1 MARSGARRKPRPKP
15 QARPQ
20 LVRARRA
27 PQPRSIEDTM
37 FFPRLIRSAKWVFV
51 FLALVFGVG
60 FVVFGVGSG
69 QGTGLGDIL
78 QGNQGSS
85 SSGAD
90 VDKAQDRVQDNPRDP
105 IALRD
110 LGNALVND
118 GRPGEAIPVF
128 QRYLRMRPK
137 DLETKRTLAVLY
149 LTRANDARTQYDLAR
164 TEALSRGAGGLF
176 GPPAGTEFGRALGGR
191 IDQEFE
197 AQINR
202 RLTEAATQM
211 QSGYSQA
218 ATLYAQ
224 IAATRPE
231 DEAQIQLQLGDAA
244 YQARRIPLAIRAY
257 QRFLKLAPDSA
268 EAAYAKQQIKTLKSG
283 AANVQPG

>member
-1 MARSGARRKPRPKP
+1 
-15 QARPQ
+15 
-20 LVRARRA
+20 
-27 PQPRSIEDTM
+27 M
-37 FFPRLIRSAKWVFV
+37 FFPKLIRSAKWVFV
-51 FLALVFGVG
+51 FLALVFAVG

-69 QGTGLGDIL
+69 TGTGLGDVL

-85 SSGAD
+85 SAGAD
-90 VDKAQDRVQDNPRDP
+90 VDKAQDRVNENPRDA

-118 GRPGEAIPVF
+118 GRSGEAIPVF
-128 QRYLRMRPK
+128 RRYLRMRPK
-137 DLETKRTLAVLY
+137 DLETTRTLAVLY
-149 LTRANDARTQYDLAR
+149 LTQANNARGEYDAAR
-164 TEALSRGAGGLF
+164 TEALSRGGGGLF
-176 GPPAGTEFGRALGGR
+176 GPPGTTGFGRALGGR

-202 RLTEAATQM
+202 RLTAAATEM

-244 YQARRIPLAIRAY
+244 YQAQRIPLAVRAY

-268 EAAYAKQQIKTLKSG
+268 EAGYAKQQIATLKSG

>member
-1 MARSGARRKPRPKP
+1 
-15 QARPQ
+15 
-20 LVRARRA
+20 
-27 PQPRSIEDTM
+27 M
-37 FFPRLIRSAKWVFV
+37 FFPKLIRSAKWMFV

-78 QGNQGSS
+78 GGNQSS
-85 SSGAD
+85 SSAGVD
-90 VDKAQDRVQDNPRDP
+90 VDKAQDKVNENPNDP

-110 LGNALVND
+110 LGNALVNN
-118 GRPGEAIPVF
+118 GRSNEAIPVF

-149 LTRANDARTQYDLAR
+149 LTQANDARTQYDEAR
-164 TEALSRGAGGLF
+164 IEALSRGGGGLF
-176 GPPAGTEFGRALGGR
+176 GPPQDTEFGRALGGR

-197 AQINR
+197 AQINQ
-202 RLTEAATQM
+202 RLTNAATKM
-211 QSGYSQA
+211 QAGYSQA

-224 IAATRPE
+224 IAATHPE

-244 YQARRIPLAIRAY
+244 YQSRRIPLALRAY
-257 QRFLKLAPDSA
+257 QRFLRLAPDSA
-268 EAAYAKQQIKTLKSG
+268 EAGYAKQQIATLKSG
-283 AANVQPG
+283 AASVQPG

>member
-1 MARSGARRKPRPKP
+1 MARSGAKRKPRPKP

-20 LVRARRA
+20 VVRARRA

-37 FFPRLIRSAKWVFV
+37 FFPKLIRSAKWMFV

-90 VDKAQDRVQDNPRDP
+90 VDKAQDRVQDNPRDA

-118 GRPGEAIPVF
+118 SRPGEAIPVF
-128 QRYLRMRPK
+128 RRYLTMRPK

-149 LTRANDARTQYDLAR
+149 LTQANNARSEYEAAR

-176 GPPAGTEFGRALGGR
+176 GPPTATGFGRALGGR
-191 IDQEFE
+191 IDREFE

-218 ATLYAQ
+218 ATIYEQ

-244 YQARRIPLAIRAY
+244 YQAQRIPLAIRAY
-257 QRFLKLAPDSA
+257 QRFLRLAPEA
-268 EAAYAKQQIKTLKSG
+268 TEAAYAKQQIKTLKSG

>member
-1 MARSGARRKPRPKP
+1 
-15 QARPQ
+15 
-20 LVRARRA
+20 
-27 PQPRSIEDTM
+27 M
-37 FFPRLIRSAKWVFV
+37 FFPKLIRSAKWVFV
-51 FLALVFGVG
+51 FLALVFAVG

-69 QGTGLGDIL
+69 TGTGLGDVL

-85 SSGAD
+85 SAGED
-90 VDKAQDRVQDNPRDP
+90 VDKAQDRVNENPRDP

-118 GRPGEAIPVF
+118 GRSGEAIPIF
-128 QRYLRMRPK
+128 RRYLGMRPK

-149 LTRANDARTQYDLAR
+149 LTQANNARNEYDAAR
-164 TEALSRGAGGLF
+164 VEALSRGGGGLF
-176 GPPAGTEFGRALGGR
+176 GPPGTTEFGRALGGR

-218 ATLYAQ
+218 ATLYEQ

-244 YQARRIPLAIRAY
+244 YQARRIPLALRAY
-257 QRFLKLAPDSA
+257 QRFLQLAPDSA
-268 EAAYAKQQIKTLKSG
+268 EAAYAKQQIATLKSG

>member
-1 MARSGARRKPRPKP
+1 
-15 QARPQ
+15 
-20 LVRARRA
+20 
-27 PQPRSIEDTM
+27 M
-37 FFPRLIRSAKWVFV
+37 FFPKLIRSAKWMFV

-78 QGNQGSS
+78 GGNQGSS
-85 SSGAD
+85 SSGVD
-90 VDKAQDRVQDNPRDP
+90 VDKAQERVNENPRDP

-118 GRPGEAIPVF
+118 GRSSEAIPVF

-149 LTRANDARTQYDLAR
+149 LTRANDARNQYDEAR
-164 TEALSRGAGGLF
+164 VEALSRGGGGLF
-176 GPPAGTEFGRALGGR
+176 GPPQDTEFGRALGGR

-202 RLTEAATQM
+202 RLTEAATKM
-211 QSGYSQA
+211 QEGFSQA

-224 IAATRPE
+224 IAGTRPE

-244 YQARRIPLAIRAY
+244 YQARRIPLALKAY
-257 QRFLKLAPDSA
+257 RRFLQLAPDSA
-268 EAAYAKQQIKTLKSG
+268 EAGYAKQQIATLKSSAVSG
-283 AANVQPG
+283 QPG

>member
-15 QARPQ
+15 QSRPK

-37 FFPRLIRSAKWVFV
+37 FFPKLIRSAKWVFV

-69 QGTGLGDIL
+69 TGTGLGDVL

-85 SSGAD
+85 SAGAD
-90 VDKAQDRVQDNPRDP
+90 VDKAQDRVKENPRDAL
-105 IALRD
+105 ALRD

-118 GRPGEAIPVF
+118 GRSTEAIPVF
-128 QRYLRMRPK
+128 RRYLRIRPK

-149 LTRANDARTQYDLAR
+149 LTQANNARAEYDAAR
-164 TEALSRGAGGLF
+164 AEALSRGGGGLF
-176 GPPAGTEFGRALGGR
+176 GPPTATEFGRGLGGR

-197 AQINR
+197 AQVNR
-202 RLTEAATQM
+202 RLTAAATQM

-218 ATLYAQ
+218 ATLYSQ

-244 YQARRIPLAIRAY
+244 YQAQRIPLAVRSY

-268 EAAYAKQQIKTLKSG
+268 EAGYAKQQIATLKSG